1 MAERTDERTRERED
15 IDLDGLG
22 DTEPDIGE
30 IGDVGGDTDTTES
43 GIGESIRGLGGD
55 ATDRETTAETETST
69 SSRLPSFGVRER
81 VGSLFSARLFGMMLL
96 VTTVLSLVAGAVVPF
111 IPGNVAGLLG
121 VFAAGFLLGAVDD
134 DRHYLEVGLASA
146 FAGVLTAVLGNL
158 VLTVA
163 GLGVPILAAGATASG
178 VLGLLG
184 HYVGRD
190 LRDGLT
196 REL

>member
-1 MAERTDERTRERED
+1 
-15 IDLDGLG
+15 
-22 DTEPDIGE
+22 
-30 IGDVGGDTDTTES
+30 
-43 GIGESIRGLGGD
+43 
-55 ATDRETTAETETST
+55 
-69 SSRLPSFGVRER
+69 
-81 VGSLFSARLFGMMLL
+81 MMLL
-96 VTTVLSLVAGAVVPF
+96 VTTVLSFVAGTVVPLV
-111 IPGNVAGLLG
+111 PGNVAGLLG